1 MAPGVK
7 VRMGTRAQPH
17 AGLGVPAYAWSTSP
31 LRRYV
36 DLVNQWQIM
45 ACVRHGRTAAL
56 AAPFKPKDTEL
67 FAIISAFDAAYSA
80 YNGYQASIERY
91 WTLRYVQQQG
101 LTELT
106 ATVIK
111 DNLVRADELPLV
123 LGAMGAQGLPRGA
136 HVRVKLGEVDEISLD
151 LFSSVIERLDS
162 PADAT
167 AGALAGEEEDL
178 EGGESELAAGPISIA
193 LDMEDA
199 QAEAQA
205 PEAVQASQAPSPG
218 AG

>member
-1 MAPGVK
+1 
-7 VRMGTRAQPH
+7 
-17 AGLGVPAYAWSTSP
+17 
-31 LRRYV
+31 
-36 DLVNQWQIM
+36 
-45 ACVRHGRTAAL
+45 VRHGSTAAL

-162 PADAT
+162 PADAQ
-167 AGALAGEEEDL
+167 AGAQAGEEEDL

>member
-1 MAPGVK
+1 
-7 VRMGTRAQPH
+7 
-17 AGLGVPAYAWSTSP
+17 
-31 LRRYV
+31 
-36 DLVNQWQIM
+36 M

-162 PADAT
+162 PADAQ
-167 AGALAGEEEDL
+167 AGDEEDL

-205 PEAVQASQAPSPG
+205 PEAVQASQAPPPW